1 MNSGTISLKIPGNCP
16 FLRNHCFPMLC
27 GFTLCMCRLV
37 FSEDSKASYTDF
49 WSSTLCGFL
58 PFRYIAFQ
66 ILACMG
72 FPKLWSLSPQVSE
85 NLTFWLGSPFLCRCL
100 GINLLAENW
109 KFLELYWVHLICFSF
124 LTCYN
129 STFFNVQKWW
139 FYKFCH
145 LSILHYVR
153 GR

>member
-1 MNSGTISLKIPGNCP
+1 MNSRTISLKLPGNCP
-16 FLRNHCFPMLC
+16 FLRNHCFPVSC

-37 FSEDSKASYTDF
+37 FSEDSKAPYTDF
-49 WSSTLCGFL
+49 WSSTLCRFP

-72 FPKLWSLSPQVSE
+72 FPKLWSLSLQVSE
-85 NLTFWLGSPFLCRCL
+85 NLTFWLGSPFLCLCL
-100 GINLLAENW
+100 GITFWQKAGNSWN
-109 KFLELYWVHLICFSF
+109 WVHLICFSF
-124 LTCYN
+124 FTYYN

-139 FYKFCH
+139 FYRFCH
-145 LSILHYVR
+145 LSVLCYVR